1 MQRVGVSAGQMDQS
15 QRSGLTLNQRADRRE
30 AVVTDDEVTLRKTE
44 ADPGGPGVAEVALR
58 FGSLTGN
65 VRPALLGCPDC

>member
-1 MQRVGVSAGQMDQS
+1 MQRVGVSAGGQMDQS

-58 FGSLTGN
+58 FGRSLGMFA
-65 VRPALLGCPDC
+65 RPSLGA